1 MSNRRYRLIL
11 GAVLRDGR
19 WAGTVRGRRI
29 EIERCTVN
37 DGRTIHWS
45 ARQDDK
51 SMSGTAPTVR
61 RALDACA

>member
-11 GAVLRDGR
+11 SAILRDGR
-19 WAGTVRGRRI
+19 WSGTVRGRRI
-29 EIERCTVN
+29 DIERHAAN
-37 DGRTIHWS
+37 DGRIIHWS
-45 ARQDDK
+45 ACQNDK

>member
-11 GAVLRDGR
+11 RAVLRDGR

-29 EIERCTVN
+29 EIERHAAN

-45 ARQDDK
+45 AYRDDK
-51 SMSGTAPTVR
+51 SMSGTARQVKE
-61 RALDACA
+61 ALHACA

>member
-19 WAGTVRGRRI
+19 WSGTVRGRRI
-29 EIERCTVN
+29 EIERHAAD

-45 ARQDDK
+45 AYRDDK
-51 SMSGTAPTVR
+51 SMFGTAPTVR

>member
-11 GAVLRDGR
+11 GAILRDGR
-19 WAGTVRGRRI
+19 WSGTVRGRRI
-29 EIERCTVN
+29 EIERYVAE

-45 ARQDDK
+45 ACQNDK

-61 RALDACA
+61 RALDACG